1 MIRLYNVSKTY
12 AKANAKAV
20 DDLTLE
26 INSGEIF
33 GFLGPNGAGKS
44 TTIKMLTGI
53 LTPDSGTIEIDG
65 INIAENPLRAKA
77 LIGFVPDNHEMY
89 ETLKGTEYL
98 NVRCNGRYA

>member
-77 LIGFVPDNHEMY
+77 LIGFVRNAQRHGIFEIYRHD
-89 ETLKGTEYL
+89 
-98 NVRCNGRYA
+98 VRCNGRYA